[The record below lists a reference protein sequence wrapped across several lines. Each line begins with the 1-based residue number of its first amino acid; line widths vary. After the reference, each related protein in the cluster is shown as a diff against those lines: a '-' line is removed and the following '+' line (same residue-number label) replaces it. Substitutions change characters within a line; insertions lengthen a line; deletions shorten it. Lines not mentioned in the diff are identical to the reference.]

1 MSEHR
6 GEIVKVE
13 LEGRWW
19 EAEEYTG
26 ELYLPG
32 QSKLDDEGRKLLDA
46 IAAKIESKTVEIPPM
61 PKAAMEAMRLMRNP
75 DPEIEDVAACIQID
89 PAMTAQVLRH
99 ANSAL
104 YGARQ
109 YIDNVTRAA
118 FYLGF
123 KRLKSVLMK
132 VALLRLGSE
141 VHAQTHIQREWRFAT
156 HCAAIT
162 RALAPKTAQDPE
174 ICYVAGLLHDVGRIV
189 VLGAL
194 EKRGALSEAPKEDSN
209 IEIILETLHR
219 GVGAQVAE
227 AWELPMAVKDA
238 VTCHLTGRFPDEPYE
253 GEFTSTKLVEAAGD
267 LCLAL
272 GIGRF
277 RKPFGILEAPSMQ
290 SLGLGDAGLQS
301 FLKDELPD
309 TLSDVSSFL
318 G

>member
-1 MSEHR
+1 MSEVAP
-6 GEIVKVE
+6 IE
-13 LEGRWW
+13 LTGRWW
-19 EAEEYTG
+19 EAEGFTD

-32 QSKLDDEGRKLLDA
+32 QSKLDDDGRKLLDQL
-46 IAAKIESKTVEIPPM
+46 AAKVESNTVEIPPM
-61 PKAAMEAMRLMRNP
+61 PKAAMEAMRLMREP
-75 DPEIEDVAACIQID
+75 DPEIEDVAACIQVD

-141 VHAQTHIQREWRFAT
+141 VNSQAYIQREWRFST

-162 RALAPKTAQDPE
+162 RTLATKTAQDPE
-174 ICYVAGLLHDVGRIV
+174 IAYVAGLLHDVGRIV
-189 VLGAL
+189 VIGML
-194 EKRGALSEAPKEDSN
+194 EKRGEITSAPEEDSN
-209 IEIILETLHR
+209 IEIILEVLHR

-227 AWELPMAVKDA
+227 AWELPLPVKDA
-238 VTCHLTGRFPDEPYE
+238 VINHLTGRYADEPYE
-253 GEFTSTKLVEAAGD
+253 GEYTTTKLVEAAGD
-267 LCLAL
+267 LCLAV

-277 RKPFGILEAPSMQ
+277 AKPFAILEQPSMVN
-290 SLGLGDAGLQS
+290 LGLGAAGLES
-301 FLKDELPD
+301 FLANDLPD
-309 TLSDVSSFL
+309 TISSVTSFV